1 MWKNPIVDLEYVK
14 NVRFYNGVREKCLQK
29 FSDCKK
35 TQWEFEL
42 ASSLIGFSLEPSMI
56 PKDSASLLPAM
67 SVSSWETGIV
77 MVLIELDGSHVP
89 LFFSVSI
96 KCSRFPLVINLVAS
110 MNLFGLFFPRLLPIF
125 LSTQLLT

>member
-14 NVRFYNGVREKCLQK
+14 NVRCYNGVREKCLQE
-29 FSDCKK
+29 FSDCEK

-42 ASSLIGFSLEPSMI
+42 ASSLIGFSLESSMI

-67 SVSSWETGIV
+67 SVNSWETGIV

-89 LFFSVSI
+89 LFF
-96 KCSRFPLVINLVAS
+96 
-110 MNLFGLFFPRLLPIF
+110 FGEY
-125 LSTQLLT
+125 